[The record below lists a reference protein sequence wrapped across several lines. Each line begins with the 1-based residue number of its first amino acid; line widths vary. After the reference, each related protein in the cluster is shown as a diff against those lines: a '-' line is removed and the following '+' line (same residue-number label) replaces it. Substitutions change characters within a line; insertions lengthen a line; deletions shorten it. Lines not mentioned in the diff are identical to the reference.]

1 MEFNILKTRRG
12 KLHDKINAEL
22 AKNEVDI
29 DVILNYV
36 DQYEKD
42 NLETI
47 EKLKRLKTLETKKI
61 NGAIKQFLNVHPT
74 LTKILIGSL
83 TKRIYGSLL
92 TDKKKYNKIQKFGK
106 WLFKI

>member
-29 DVILNYV
+29 GVILNYV

-47 EKLKRLKTLETKKI
+47 DKLKRLRTLETKKI

>member
-29 DVILNYV
+29 GVILNYV

-47 EKLKRLKTLETKKI
+47 EKLKRLRTLETKKI